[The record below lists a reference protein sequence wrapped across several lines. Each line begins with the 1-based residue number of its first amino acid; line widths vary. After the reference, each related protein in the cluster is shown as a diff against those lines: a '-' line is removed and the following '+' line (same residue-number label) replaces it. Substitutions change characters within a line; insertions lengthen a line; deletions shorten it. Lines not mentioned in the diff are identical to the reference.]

1 MSSARGLPG
10 GPKVAS
16 MAVPGDL
23 LNMANQFVTFGG
35 RQVDVGPE
43 NMRQLRD
50 MVGEFHRALLVDTME
65 ALAASDQARL
75 RAQLQR
81 ASSDAVVARTIRQVA
96 RFLKPSTPKT

>member
-1 MSSARGLPG
+1 
-10 GPKVAS
+10 

-43 NMRQLRD
+43 SMRQLRD
-50 MVGEFHRALLVDTME
+50 LVGDFHRALLVDTME

-81 ASSDAVVARTIRQVA
+81 ASSNAVVARTIRQVT
-96 RFLKPSTPKT
+96 RFLKPSNPKT